1 MSGKFGFKKEDAMP
15 FLKQTFTNII
25 NNTDNALTGPIP
37 RNDKQTL
44 LSDLQALKK
53 DNYFK
58 IFKAF
63 IETHIPE
70 IKNENRPWLYN

>member
-1 MSGKFGFKKEDAMP
+1 MP

-58 IFKAF
+58 IFK
-63 IETHIPE
+63 ETKTKFK
-70 IKNENRPWLYN
+70 IKNNIITNKIFL